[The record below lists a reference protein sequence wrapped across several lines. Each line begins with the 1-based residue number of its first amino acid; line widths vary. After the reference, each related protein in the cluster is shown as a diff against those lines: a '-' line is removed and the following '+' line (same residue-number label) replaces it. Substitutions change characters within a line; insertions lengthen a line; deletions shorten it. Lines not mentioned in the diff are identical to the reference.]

1 MQAPG
6 LLDLPYDVLFRVF
19 DNLLGSGTLDGALQ
33 LTCSR
38 LRALLVCPCCRPA
51 AGEAGILTPS
61 AARRP
66 STGPASAGFSSFGSK
81 ITRWRAR

>member
-1 MQAPG
+1 MRAPG
-6 LLDLPYDVLFRVF
+6 LLDMPEDVLFRVF
-19 DNLLGSGTLDGALQ
+19 DYLVGSEPLDGALQ

-38 LRALLVCPCCRPA
+38 LRALLVCPCCRSG

-66 STGPASAGFSSFGSK
+66 CTGRTSAGFSSFGSK
-81 ITRWRAR
+81 ITRCRAR